1 MPVSDDASCA
11 PTSLLATLSG
21 AAAFNA
27 APASYWDAL
36 YSNTRDTMYKDR
48 SWLCA
53 EFPEV
58 RRRSR
63 WLD

>member
-1 MPVSDDASCA
+1 MPVSDDASSM
-11 PTSLLATLSG
+11 PTSLLSTLIV

-53 EFPEV
+53 EFPEA
-58 RRRSR
+58 RRRPR
-63 WLD
+63 

>member
-1 MPVSDDASCA
+1 M
-11 PTSLLATLSG
+11 LIN

-58 RRRSR
+58 RATTHQ
-63 WLD
+63 LG